1 MTPTFTRRQVL
12 AAMAAS
18 LLSPAY
24 AAGSFPDHPITI
36 VVPFAVGGSTDLSAR
51 LVAEELGATQN
62 MPAIVVNR
70 TGGGGVLGW
79 SNVARQPA
87 DGYTL
92 LTTEMSFAI
101 APGLLPSLPFD
112 AHRGFAHII
121 TAVQVPHVLV
131 VNPDVPAKTV
141 QELIALAKARPGK
154 LFYGSG
160 GTGTNTHLAAEL
172 FKDVAGKLDIVHVPY
187 KGAGAVLADL
197 MGGQVQMLITS
208 LPTALPLIQAG
219 KLRALMLASDKRSP
233 ALPDVPSAPEVGLPQ
248 LDIEFWIGFAAPAGT
263 PPQIVDKLSHA
274 IAAAL
279 RTPTAQARV
288 KDMGMEVIANTPAQ
302 AAALTDRE
310 MARWAAVIKQ
320 NGIKAE

>member
-24 AAGSFPDHPITI
+24 GASAFPDHPITI

-51 LVAEELGATQN
+51 LIAEELGATQK

-112 AHRGFAHII
+112 AHHGFAHII

-131 VNPDVPAKTV
+131 VNPNVPAKTV

-172 FKDVAGKLDIVHVPY
+172 FKDEAGKLDIMHVPY

-208 LPTALPLIQAG
+208 LPTALPLIQSG

-233 ALPDVPSAPEVGLPQ
+233 ALPDVPSAPEVGLPK

-263 PPQIVDKLSHA
+263 PPQIIDQLNRA
-274 IAAAL
+274 ISAAL
-279 RTPTAQARV
+279 HTPAAQARV

-310 MARWAAVIKQ
+310 MTRWAAVIKQ